1 MTIEYQNALAVSLK
15 ASAVFSL
22 AQVAYRN
29 RKTNDAEFL
38 AARAIWDESQKVFD
52 AAYTAETPVKKYTYS
67 VYSPLLKKTFIN
79 YDYFRSEG
87 DFKLFALAL
96 YSGNWSLISVE

>member
-1 MTIEYQNALAVSLK
+1 MSIEYQNALEVSRK

-22 AQVAYRN
+22 AQVAYRT

-52 AAYTAETPVKKYTYS
+52 AAYAAEAHIPATGP
-67 VYSPLLKKTFIN
+67 
-79 YDYFRSEG
+79 
-87 DFKLFALAL
+87 
-96 YSGNWSLISVE
+96 

>member
-1 MTIEYQNALAVSLK
+1 MTIEYQNALEVSLK

-22 AQVAYRN
+22 AQVAYRT

-52 AAYTAETPVKKYTYS
+52 AAYADETSMKKYTYS

-79 YDYFRSEG
+79 SDYFRSEG